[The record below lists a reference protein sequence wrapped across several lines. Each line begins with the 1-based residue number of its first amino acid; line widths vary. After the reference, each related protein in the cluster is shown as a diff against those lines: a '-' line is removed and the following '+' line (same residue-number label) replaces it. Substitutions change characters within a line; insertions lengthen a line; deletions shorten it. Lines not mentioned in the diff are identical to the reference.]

1 MDGVPA
7 YGFNRAWQNRQD
19 IDSSIVVDNV
29 FPTDGADLSPK
40 DKNKWTIMP
49 KWECPILD
57 FPTDIGQTPHDF
69 SASVEPGTHEPKVEG
84 MWHQYGTMP
93 SGSSEGIFMYIS
105 DVSLDSTEL
114 RLLGNPTGSGAQ
126 RTREAT
132 GTFLSGT
139 AKVQTVK
146 KVPKFVI
153 DAGRE
158 VDSLAKLVGF
168 KEDDIQVPGA
178 FLPSKARRL
187 GTLAENNE
195 KVISEAIIAM
205 PYYMDP
211 SSQQMRVMTLK
222 GNGTAL
228 GPKLKE
234 FRRAFTKYSLP
245 PSLKKQL
252 SNLLPPNYPKVSSY
266 INPFGGDDY
275 DSLLSSDRDAS
286 VPLVYLMEH
295 SVALSR
301 QDLADIWQ
309 GIMPDIAASMKSSV
323 SAIDHYMPGDAASG
337 AGSKTVFPEL
347 ILKELELGLPRN
359 GHPRVDMLDIPSEG
373 KLDGFIPEVRWMV
386 YRVKQRGVETF
397 SRFISEELNG
407 PEALSYDSV
416 FGVISENLPE
426 EQKEF
431 LRRKKASYT
440 KGLFVSDEL
449 GLGGN
454 TYNWPY
460 DYFSLIELGKMSMKV
475 GFRPELEREIEDI
488 SEEQENN
495 SRSRA
500 VRQQQQAVAA
510 REEEKR
516 LATPAP
522 TPVIRTSSPAAP
534 TVAPPIPQLPEGA
547 VLIEQPPLIEGPEA
561 LPQQQPQMDPNM
573 DEQPLTP
580 DSFDVS
586 KVPEQY
592 REQFQNMTPAQMERR
607 RSEEMSKAEEQ
618 RQPPPSFTP
627 PRPPRGGGGS
637 SGGGGSGGGGY

>member
-1 MDGVPA
+1 
-7 YGFNRAWQNRQD
+7 
-19 IDSSIVVDNV
+19 
-29 FPTDGADLSPK
+29 
-40 DKNKWTIMP
+40 
-49 KWECPILD
+49 
-57 FPTDIGQTPHDF
+57 
-69 SASVEPGTHEPKVEG
+69 
-84 MWHQYGTMP
+84 
-93 SGSSEGIFMYIS
+93 MYIS

-158 VDSLAKLVGF
+158 VDSLARLVGF
-168 KEDDIQVPGA
+168 KEEDIQVPGA

-228 GPKLKE
+228 GPKIKE

-275 DSLLSSDRDAS
+275 DSLLSSDRETS

-323 SAIDHYMPGDAASG
+323 SAIDHYMPGDAASA
-337 AGSKTVFPEL
+337 AGSKTIFPEL
-347 ILKELELGLPRN
+347 LLKELELGLPRN
-359 GHPRVDMLDIPSEG
+359 GHPRVDMLDIPAEG
-373 KLDGFIPEVRWMV
+373 KLDGFIPQIRWMV

-416 FGVISENLPE
+416 FGVIADNLPE

-516 LATPAP
+516 MATPP
-522 TPVIRTSSPAAP
+522 PSPVIQTTSPVP
-534 TVAPPIPQLPEGA
+534 PPVAPPIPQLPEGA
-547 VLIEQPPLIEGPEA
+547 VLVDQPPLIEGPDGLPPEA
-561 LPQQQPQMDPNM
+561 LPQQPQVDPNM
-573 DEQPLTP
+573 DEQPLDP
-580 DSFDVS
+580 ASFDVS

-592 REQFQNMTPAQMERR
+592 REEFQNMTPAQMERR

-618 RQPPPSFTP
+618 RQPAPSFTP
-627 PRPPRGGGGS
+627 PPPPRGGGG